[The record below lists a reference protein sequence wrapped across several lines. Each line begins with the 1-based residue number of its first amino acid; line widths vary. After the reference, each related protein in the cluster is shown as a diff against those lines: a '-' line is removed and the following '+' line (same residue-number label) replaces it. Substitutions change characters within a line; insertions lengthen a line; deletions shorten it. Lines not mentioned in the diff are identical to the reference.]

1 MADFSE
7 NAQGHIET
15 VFAQGREFILVG
27 TAHISKES
35 VDEVKRAIQ
44 ERRPD
49 CVAVELDEQR
59 LTAIKTPDSWKN
71 LDIIQVFKKQQG
83 FVLMANLM
91 LSSFQKRMGRDVGIK
106 PGEEMKA
113 AVEQAEALGITTA
126 MVDRPI
132 QVTLR
137 RAWAKNSLWGKAKL
151 FAALLAGAFS
161 NEHVSAEQIE
171 SLKNSNEMDSMME
184 ELATELPAV
193 KTVLIDER
201 DQFLASGIWQ
211 SQGAKVLAV
220 LGAGHL
226 PGVMRHLA
234 MLDSGKETAD
244 TSAIAA
250 VPPPGIFSRAAGFV
264 VPAAIIALII
274 AGFFTSG
281 FDASMEMLVRW
292 LLWNGSLAAL
302 GTLAAGGHI
311 LAVITGFVAAP
322 VGTLNP
328 FLAVGFFTGLVQA
341 AVKKPKVEDLQTLT
355 DDITSIK
362 GVYKNRA
369 LRALLVFTLSSLG
382 GAAGN
387 IIAVPALVSSVLK

>member
-91 LSSFQKRMGRDVGIK
+91 LSSFQKRMGRDVGVK

-113 AVEQAEALGITTA
+113 AVEQAEALGIKTA

-211 SQGAKVLAV
+211 SQGARVLAV

-264 VPAAIIALII
+264 FPAAIIALII

>member
-91 LSSFQKRMGRDVGIK
+91 LSSFQKRMGRDVGVK

-113 AVEQAEALGITTA
+113 AVEQAEALGIKTA

-211 SQGAKVLAV
+211 SQGDRVLAV

-234 MLDSGKETAD
+234 LLDSGKETAD